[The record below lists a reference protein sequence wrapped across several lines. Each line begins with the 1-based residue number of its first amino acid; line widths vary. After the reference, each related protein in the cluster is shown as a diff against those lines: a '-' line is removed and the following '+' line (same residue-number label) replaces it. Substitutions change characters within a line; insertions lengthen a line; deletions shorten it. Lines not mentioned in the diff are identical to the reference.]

1 MLAKIESTDRHVA
14 YRCIEGIDDVL
25 IDEMK
30 NKFFFYKKRQVILA
44 SSFEDMKW
52 RLSDQVHKRT
62 VNFEEGACLISFVE
76 EKLDIPYEQF
86 VLAQKLY
93 VMAALGSFAA
103 TTIYMNHR
111 YILRFLQALSLGQK
125 NMVQDL
131 RISNALSDFWDI
143 LPQNTEFAAMVQN
156 YLDDYETVNIS
167 EGRRHLAPF
176 ISYFRFQEAMDAY
189 WAHANRTGI
198 MKYFPLWLWWNLT
211 MILPLR
217 VTEFTLLPRNCLSVR
232 NGQVYLSV
240 RRTALKKRGSM
251 VGYSIDADYTL
262 HSYRIPRQMHMEI
275 QRYLD
280 LTEAFP
286 ATPHDLLFRSAE
298 GYAVSSQSLRSLLHE
313 FYSKEV
319 SRRFEIV
326 QADDEL
332 ADDQITPIRLGDTRH
347 LAMISLILQGGSPIV
362 CKELADHEDIAVSA
376 HYYGNISELV
386 KCVTYEVCRKKRS
399 GGNLTATFHRRRF
412 SSEFIELEGGRCY
425 SPNFLQ
431 GSCADCLQSWP
442 PDGVIG
448 TCQCCDYFVPAN
460 KKRLTLNLRQKE
472 QEVDNAF
479 AFLCMLIEQVR
490 KHKIDTTEI
499 LRAMNQLGAAA
510 ANCQYAYEEVYA
522 DGKTKEISR

>member
-1 MLAKIESTDRHVA
+1 MLAKIESTDRHIA
-14 YRCIEGIDDVL
+14 YRRIDGIDDAL

-30 NKFFFYKKRQVILA
+30 NKFLYYQKRQVILA
-44 SSFEDMKW
+44 SSFEDVKW
-52 RLSDQVHKRT
+52 RLNDQVHKRT
-62 VNFEEGACLISFVE
+62 VNFEEGVCVKSFVE

-103 TTIYMNHR
+103 VTIYTNHR
-111 YILRFLQALSLGQK
+111 YILKFLQALSLGQ
-125 NMVQDL
+125 NSIVQDFPNC
-131 RISNALSDFWDI
+131 NALSDFWDI
-143 LPQNTEFAAMVQN
+143 LPHNTELAAMVQN
-156 YLDDYETVNIS
+156 YLDDYEVVNIS

-176 ISYFRFQEAMDAY
+176 SSYFRFQEVMDAY
-189 WAHANRTGI
+189 WAHADQTGI
-198 MKYFPLWLWWNLT
+198 TKYFPLWLWWNLT

-217 VTEFTLLPRNCLSVR
+217 VTEFTLLPRNCLSAQS
-232 NGQVYLSV
+232 GQAYLSV
-240 RRTALKKRGSM
+240 RRTALKKQGGI

-262 HSYRIPRQMHMEI
+262 HSYRIPEKMHMEI

-286 ATPHDLLFRSAE
+286 ATLHDLLFRSAE
-298 GYAVSSQSLRSLLHE
+298 GHPVDSQSLRVLLRK
-313 FYSKEV
+313 FYNTEV

-326 QADDEL
+326 DTDNDLE
-332 ADDQITPIRLGDTRH
+332 DSQITRIRLGDTRH

-386 KCVTYEVCRKKRS
+386 KCATYEICRKKRS
-399 GGNLTATFHRRRF
+399 GGNLTASFHRRRF
-412 SSEFIELEGGRCY
+412 SSEFVKLEGGRCY

-460 KKRLTLNLRQKE
+460 EKRLTLNLRQKE
-472 QEVDNAF
+472 QEADSAF
-479 AFLCMLIEQVR
+479 EFLCMVIEQVR
-490 KHKIDTTEI
+490 RHKMDTTEI
-499 LRAMNQLGAAA
+499 LRAMNQLGASAA
-510 ANCQYAYEEVYA
+510 SCQSAYEEAYNNGTA
-522 DGKTKEISR
+522 QKISG